1 MTQNYS
7 LYHLPPLQSFS
18 SKMFL
23 KMVFFCFIAYIALI
37 TSFVKSAIFY
47 EPNWEVPYPGTLDS
61 RAIYFVGE
69 PNEYEIF
76 PTNYGGS
83 QQSDAQCQRLLND
96 QQGHFTGPCETSIAK
111 HDQSFNVQ
119 CTANRKNAASIVFFK
134 DGGNTDHQASIVTAG
149 SIYGGFTY
157 ENDDQPLRQS
167 TTKAII
173 GKGDRI
179 SVILNCGS
187 SKRAY

>member
-1 MTQNYS
+1 
-7 LYHLPPLQSFS
+7 
-18 SKMFL
+18 MFV
-23 KMVFFCFIAYIALI
+23 KTVIYCFVACIALT
-37 TSFVKSAIFY
+37 TSFVKSAIIY
-47 EPNWEVPYPGTLDS
+47 ETNWEVPYPGSLDS

-76 PTNYGGS
+76 STNYGGG
-83 QQSDAQCQRLLND
+83 QQSDAQCQRLLNN
-96 QQGHFTGPCETSIAK
+96 QQGHFTGPCETSIAL

-119 CTANRKNAASIVFFK
+119 CTADRKNAASIVFYK
-134 DGGNTDHQASIVTAG
+134 DGSDTDDQASIVTAG
-149 SIYGGFTY
+149 SIFGGFTY

-187 SKRAY
+187 SKRAV